1 MVRYTYNQ
9 QVNPPAPFVHV
20 SVRPPHGEA
29 VGITVPA
36 QIDTAADL
44 SVIPGRLVEELQLVP
59 LDSIAALGFGG
70 HLLTLPTYLVELR
83 VRELEPV
90 AVKALASPDETYA
103 LLGRDVLNRF
113 TILLDGPNLVLEL
126 H

>member
-9 QVNPPAPFVHV
+9 QVNPPAPFVHL
-20 SVRPPHGEA
+20 SVRPPRGGA
-29 VGITVPA
+29 TGIIVPA

-59 LDSIAALGFGG
+59 LDSVAALGFGG

-83 VRELEPV
+83 VKEMDPV
-90 AVKALASPDETYA
+90 TVKALASPDEPYA
-103 LLGRDVLNRF
+103 LLGRDLLNRF

-126 H
+126 R